1 MGDTRDH
8 AAREDAARRDA
19 EIIRMKREGRTF
31 IEIGEHFGF
40 TKQNAHDLYW
50 KAVNAIP
57 AKELN
62 EYRAELLDRL
72 EFLTEQVSMVLRK
85 DHIAVSNGKVVRL
98 GRPAIDDDGLP
109 YVDDGH
115 GEIVNDDM
123 PKIAAAKELRQ
134 LNESVR
140 KLLGAD
146 VPVRQEFGGDLTVK
160 HIVEG
165 EGFNPG
171 DLT

>member
-31 IEIGEHFGF
+31 TEIGERYGF
-40 TKQNAHDLYW
+40 TRQNAHDLYW

-62 EYRAELLDRL
+62 AYRVELLDRL
-72 EFLTEQVSMVLRK
+72 EFLTEQVSMVLQK
-85 DHIAVSNGKVVRL
+85 DHIAVSNGKVVRI
-98 GRPAIDDDGLP
+98 GIPDINADGEA
-109 YVDDGH
+109 YIAEES
-115 GEIVNDDM
+115 GEIVHDDM

-171 DLT
+171 DLK